1 MNYRASSGI
10 LPILL
15 GGASAIVILWG
26 IREAAHILTVL
37 LLALLLAFCILPL
50 PRWMIRRFGMSEGLA
65 IAITVIV
72 TAIGHVVIS
81 LLLVGTSI
89 HIKEKMP
96 EYEQQFKVIF
106 ERGEVFL
113 GARGINVA
121 GLSGQAKASE
131 RMISLAKGLFP
142 GIISIFSDRILVG
155 LFCLLF
161 LVELARHDEAK
172 KGPLAR
178 SLMYYGGDVQGFI
191 AVMAKTGAI
200 TAVANFV
207 LLLAIGVDFPILW
220 CVLYFF
226 LHFIPDL
233 GIIISVIPP
242 TLLAL
247 VTLGWK
253 QALLVAGGIL
263 VLNALSDYVLKPRL
277 MEKELNISFLGIML
291 SLTFWGF
298 VLGPWGGVLAIPL
311 TMALRKFI
319 AKYSGEEEKLAT
331 TVSASTA

>member
-1 MNYRASSGI
+1 MNYRASSGV

-26 IREAAHILTVL
+26 IREAEHILTVL

-50 PRWMIRRFGMSEGLA
+50 PRWMIRRFGMPAGLA
-65 IAITVIV
+65 IAITVLA
-72 TAIGHVVIS
+72 TAIVHVVIS
-81 LLLVGTSI
+81 LLLVETSI
-89 HIKEKMP
+89 HIKEQLP
-96 EYEQQFKVIF
+96 GYEQHFKAIF

-113 GARGINVA
+113 SSHGINLT
-121 GLSGQAKASE
+121 GLSGQSKTSE
-131 RMISLAKGLFP
+131 RMIGFAKGLFP
-142 GIISIFSDRILVG
+142 GIIGIFSDRILVG

-172 KGPLAR
+172 KGSLAR
-178 SLMYYGGDVQGFI
+178 GLMYYGSDVQGFI

-200 TAVANFV
+200 TAVAIFV
-207 LLLAIGVDFPILW
+207 LLLAIGVDFPVLW

-233 GIIISVIPP
+233 GITISVIPP

-319 AKYSGEEEKLAT
+319 AKYAGAAEELPT
-331 TVSASTA
+331 TVPASMA